1 MQVRPLSDRTPGHSS
16 SFPTHAWIWVK
27 ARTQTSSPCST
38 STATASALTVV
49 LFLLARLPG
58 CPHPAACRVTLTE
71 TYTTHRQSNVA
82 PGLVHPRRVSA
93 TTPRDAVGS
102 GLTRCGERSSCQS
115 SSARARRGS
124 KGPLQRA
131 AREVEAA
138 AATAP
143 RHFSRAILCSLRAGL
158 GISSTAR
165 STESVVVQL
174 SKQARV
180 ERGRPSR
187 WQSWVPSAW

>member
-1 MQVRPLSDRTPGHSS
+1 MHYLYCDRLRTDGGPIPTRAAAGLSPPSCLQSDPNRDLHHPQTVQCCPRSS
-16 SFPTHAWIWVK
+16 SPAQGLSHN
-27 ARTQTSSPCST
+27 TQGRGGEQ
-38 STATASALTVV
+38 AHQMRGA
-49 LFLLARLPG
+49 FLLPVIQR
-58 CPHPAACRVTLTE
+58 
-71 TYTTHRQSNVA
+71 
-82 PGLVHPRRVSA
+82 
-93 TTPRDAVGS
+93 
-102 GLTRCGERSSCQS
+102 
-115 SSARARRGS
+115 RARRGS

-143 RHFSRAILCSLRAGL
+143 RHFSRANLCSLRAGL
-158 GISSTAR
+158 GTSSTAR
-165 STESVVVQL
+165 STESLVVQL